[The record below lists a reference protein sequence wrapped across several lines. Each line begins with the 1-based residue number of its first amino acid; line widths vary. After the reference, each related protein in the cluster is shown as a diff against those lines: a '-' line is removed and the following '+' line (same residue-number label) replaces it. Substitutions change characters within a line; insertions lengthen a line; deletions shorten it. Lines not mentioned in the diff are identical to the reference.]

1 MGGDGEE
8 IDLKDIQKVELTGLR
23 KYWVRNR
30 EDKHVKAFG

>member
-23 KYWVRNR
+23 KYRVRNR
-30 EDKHVKAFG
+30 EDKDVKAFG